1 VVEKFYHFFG
11 KIKTKKHHE
20 VYIHN
25 EVYLPTTVSLLSNG
39 HEDSISNND
48 ERTEHLHNS
57 LSKQNNEFKK
67 VDKLSTKSENNDTVL
82 QHAEKYKQNR
92 KHFQGVCSTRDIH
105 FLSD

>member
-1 VVEKFYHFFG
+1 
-11 KIKTKKHHE
+11 

-48 ERTEHLHNS
+48 ERTEHLHTS
-57 LSKQNNEFKK
+57 VTKQNNEVEQ
-67 VDKLSTKSENNDTVL
+67 VDTLSTKSENNDTVIQL
-82 QHAEKYKQNR
+82 AKKYEQNR
-92 KHFQGVCSTRDIH
+92 KHFPGVCNTRDIH